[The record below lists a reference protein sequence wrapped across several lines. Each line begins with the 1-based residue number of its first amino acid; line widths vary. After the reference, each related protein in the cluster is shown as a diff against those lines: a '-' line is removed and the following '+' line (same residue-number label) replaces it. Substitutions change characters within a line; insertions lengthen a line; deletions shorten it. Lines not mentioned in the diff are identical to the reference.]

1 MAEEASNTSNSTQ
14 QQGGTG
20 TQTGAEQAQSQQSGS
35 GNSNSRTF
43 TQAEVDEII
52 KERLQREKSK
62 ADKAAE
68 DARRAA
74 EAEAAAKNGEWQKLA
89 EQREKELAD
98 ARREAREA
106 NIRSTALRL
115 GFADPDY
122 GVYLVSKAGDAA
134 DAEAVLKDY
143 LTKNPAPAQQQTQQP
158 GGSSS
163 ATNPDTSKGATFTR
177 KQIADPVFYQANK
190 QAILQA
196 AREGRILEE

>member
-74 EAEAAAKNGEWQKLA
+74 EAEAAAG
-89 EQREKELAD
+89 
-98 ARREAREA
+98 
-106 NIRSTALRL
+106 
-115 GFADPDY
+115 
-122 GVYLVSKAGDAA
+122 
-134 DAEAVLKDY
+134 
-143 LTKNPAPAQQQTQQP
+143 
-158 GGSSS
+158 GGSLC
-163 ATNPDTSKGATFTR
+163 
-177 KQIADPVFYQANK
+177 PVPASRYLRRQY
-190 QAILQA
+190 
-196 AREGRILEE
+196 ARTGTAGHRQSLGRGSGLLSRRR

>member
-35 GNSNSRTF
+35 GNSRTF

-134 DAEAVLKDY
+134 DVEAVLKDY
-143 LTKNPAPAQQQTQQP
+143 LTKNPAPAQQQTQQTS
-158 GGSSS
+158 GSGSPS
-163 ATNPDTSKGATFTR
+163 NPDTSGGKTFTR
-177 KQIADPVFYQANK
+177 KQLADPVFYQANK